1 MNFKIC
7 EEVSGLWIHVAFLI
21 IYGIDNNHYNNS
33 LKQNIDD
40 FYTLFLQKHS
50 IESIE
55 SDENIIGYR
64 NLHKDVNITDN
75 SLIASPESL
84 MKILFKHKSLLPIN
98 FIVNTYNYIAI
109 KNKVSIG
116 AHDLSHIN
124 GNVRLC
130 FTNGDELFIP
140 LGKNKQLSVNNGE
153 YCYIDDDNEI
163 LCRLDCRQCD
173 KTKTTTN
180 TKDCLFIIQGHKDIT
195 SKTIKSTAEEL
206 LSIFTQNTTG
216 EKTGKKD
223 FILKIM

>member
-7 EEVSGLWIHVAFLI
+7 EEVSALGIHVAFLI

-40 FYTLFLQKHS
+40 FYTLFLQKYS
-50 IESIE
+50 IESLE
-55 SDENIIGYR
+55 NDENIIGYR
-64 NLHKDVNITDN
+64 SLHKEINITDN
-75 SLIASPESL
+75 SLISSPESL
-84 MKILFKHKSLLPIN
+84 IKILFKHKSLRPIN
-98 FIVNTYNYIAI
+98 FIVDTYNYIAI
-109 KNKVSIG
+109 KNKISIG

-140 LGKNKQLSVNNGE
+140 LGKNKQLSVNSGE

-173 KTKTTTN
+173 KTKTTIN
-180 TKDCLFIIQGHKDIT
+180 TKNCLFIAQGHKDIT
-195 SKTIKSTAEEL
+195 SNVIKSTAEEL
-206 LSIFTQNTTG
+206 LSTFIPYTSG
-216 EKTGKKD
+216 EKD
-223 FILKIM
+223 YILNIM